1 MSYNNYH
8 PAPLDK
14 SALQALQSLEQEFDL
29 TMVAVEQDPQPAHL
43 TDDQLARLKE
53 LESKLGVSIV
63 AYTKH

>member
-1 MSYNNYH
+1 
-8 PAPLDK
+8 LDK